1 MNTSPTSNIQRPIS
15 NLQSLIPN
23 PYLLITIYVSLILS
37 PLILQPNSVAMPP
50 QSPFSDLL
58 ISHLPNA
65 IFANRSFLSFHQ
77 FPLWN
82 PLILNGAPFAADPLS
97 GLWYPPN
104 WITILFPY
112 PITFNILFVLH
123 LMWAGWGMVRWARDD
138 GYDVL
143 PSLIGG
149 LIFAA
154 MPKLIAHLGAGH
166 VSLVFA
172 ISWTPF
178 LLNEVSRKVT
188 RTQGENVI
196 ARSAQRDEAISKQSS
211 EIASPPL
218 AARNDVA
225 GTTRTYNGLLITVYY
240 SLIFLADIRWFAY
253 AFIVATLLWF
263 LRPSGFLKPRRSLAL
278 FVAAISS
285 IGLLTAISWLPLL
298 EFIQHSSRASLTSD
312 EAGAL
317 ALPLSSLIG
326 FIIPNLGGFHEWQTY
341 LGIAPLALAII
352 GAIKTRRHPQSLIF
366 ILLIFFSLWL
376 ALGVKA
382 GLFTLI
388 ANIPFASLLR
398 IPSRAIFVVG
408 IAVAW
413 LAVRGAQSFSLPLS
427 SGVLDGGRVGDGG
440 KRIGNLAALALA
452 ASLWI
457 LAIGGSIVTGKLILN
472 FIGAA
477 IIITSTLIILR
488 LKRPLNYL
496 LLITIFELLW
506 VNLSL
511 YEVRPIQPSP
521 VAEWLSQR
529 EGLWRVYSPSYS
541 LPQNEAARF
550 NLQQADGVNPMQ
562 IAEVSRYM
570 QGATGVTCKGY
581 SVTVP
586 CFDDDVNIA
595 NINAAP
601 SLKLLSD
608 LNVRYVVS
616 EFDLRD
622 DRLVKREQIGSTRIY
637 ENIFDAGR
645 VRGGKIISWTPNR
658 IVIAPDVAGRVV
670 LSEIGYPGWA
680 AWVDGVPVEV
690 ERDGIFRAV
699 AVNANAREIV
709 FEFHPTSVYIGAAL
723 SFLGLLI
730 IIFLSV
736 CYASRITHH
745 A

>member
-1 MNTSPTSNIQRPIS
+1 
-15 NLQSLIPN
+15 
-23 PYLLITIYVSLILS
+23 
-37 PLILQPNSVAMPP
+37 MPP
-50 QSPFSDLL
+50 QSQFSDLL

-82 PLILNGAPFAADPLS
+82 SSILNGVPFAADPLS

-112 PITFNILFVLH
+112 PITFNILFALH
-123 LMWAGWGMVRWARDD
+123 LAWAGWGMYRWARDD
-138 GYDVL
+138 GFDVL
-143 PSLIGG
+143 PSLMGG
-149 LIFAA
+149 LIFAG

-178 LLNEVSRKVT
+178 LLHTVSR
-188 RTQGENVI
+188 
-196 ARSAQRDEAISKQSS
+196 QSPHF
-211 EIASPPL
+211 APN
-218 AARNDVA
+218 RQ
-225 GTTRTYNGLLITVYY
+225 LLITIYL
-240 SLIFLADIRWFAY
+240 SLIFFADIRWFVY
-253 AFIVATLLWF
+253 AFALAIILFFITTPRKNYFLCLLSF
-263 LRPSGFLKPRRSLAL
+263 LLFLLITS
-278 FVAAISS
+278 
-285 IGLLTAISWLPLL
+285 ISWLPLL
-298 EFIQHSSRASLTSD
+298 EFIQHSSRVSLRPD

-317 ALPLSSLIG
+317 ALPLSSLLG

-341 LGIAPLALAII
+341 LGVAPLVLAII
-352 GAIKTRRHPQSLIF
+352 GAIKTRSNLQSRIS
-366 ILLIFFSLWL
+366 ILLIFFSLWF
-376 ALGVKA
+376 ALGTKA

-408 IAVAW
+408 IVVAW

-427 SGVLDGGRVGDGG
+427 SDVLNGGRVGDGG
-440 KRIGNLAALALA
+440 RRIWNLVSAAMA

-457 LAIGGSIVTGKLILN
+457 LAIGGSIVSQKPIIS

-477 IIITSTLIILR
+477 IIITSTLIVLR
-488 LKRPLNYL
+488 LKRSLNYL
-496 LLITIFELLW
+496 LLITVLELLW

-521 VAEWLSQR
+521 IAEWLSQR
-529 EGLWRVYSPSYS
+529 EGVWRVYSPSYS

-562 IAEVSRYM
+562 IADVSRYM
-570 QGATGVTCKGY
+570 QQATGVTCKGY

-586 CFDDDVNIA
+586 CFDDDVNKA

-601 SLKLLSD
+601 NAKLLGD
-608 LNVRYVVS
+608 LNVRYIVS
-616 EFDLRD
+616 EFDLRGD
-622 DRLVKREQIGSTRIY
+622 GFVKRDQIGSTRIY
-637 ENIFDAGR
+637 ENTFDMGR
-645 VRGGKIISWTPNR
+645 MRGGKIISWTPNR
-658 IVIAPDVAGRVV
+658 IVIASDGADNVETTPQVVVETTRWVV
-670 LSEIGYPGWA
+670 LSEIWYPGWA

-690 ERDGIFRAV
+690 ERDGIFRV
-699 AVNANAREIV
+699 VTVSPSAREII
-709 FEFHPTSVYIGAAL
+709 FEFRPMSVYIGATL

-730 IIFLSV
+730 IVFLFTR
-736 CYASRITHH
+736 YASRNTHH
-745 A
+745 VSRIRHHA